1 MKIVAFKKIIGY
13 FNFHTDE
20 GREIKVLRDW
30 RIVLCGFVFIL
41 IIVFLLNGYIF
52 RKYQGGLPA
61 QAGLSEEIKISQ
73 EKIITIDRIG
83 LQKVSEEINR
93 KESQF
98 NENLAPPKI
107 KDPSL

>member
-30 RIVLCGFVFIL
+30 RIVLCGFALIL
-41 IIVFLLNGYIF
+41 IIVFLFNGYIF
-52 RKYQGGLPA
+52 RKYQGGL
-61 QAGLSEEIKISQ
+61 SEEIKASQ
-73 EKIITIDRIG
+73 EKSITIDRIG
-83 LQKVSEEINR
+83 LQKVLEEING
-93 KESQF
+93 KESRF
-98 NENLAPPKI
+98 NENLVPSQI

>member
-20 GREIKVLRDW
+20 GREIRVLRDW
-30 RIVLCGFVFIL
+30 KIVLCALALIL

-52 RKYQGGLPA
+52 RKYQK
-61 QAGLSEEIKISQ
+61 GLSEEIQVSQ
-73 EKIITIDRIG
+73 EKSTVIDRIG
-83 LQKVSEEINR
+83 LRKVSEEINR

-98 NENLAPPKI
+98 KENLAPPQI

>member
-1 MKIVAFKKIIGY
+1 MKIVAFKKIISY

-30 RIVLCGFVFIL
+30 RMVLCGFAFIL

-52 RKYQGGLPA
+52 RKYRE
-61 QAGLSEEIKISQ
+61 GLSKEIKTSQ

-83 LQKVSEEINR
+83 LEKVSEEINR
-93 KESQF
+93 KERQF
-98 NENLAPPKI
+98 NENLAPPQI

>member
-1 MKIVAFKKIIGY
+1 MKIVAFKKIISY

-20 GREIKVLRDW
+20 GQEIKVLRDW
-30 RIVLCGFVFIL
+30 RIVLCGFAFIL

-52 RKYQGGLPA
+52 RKYEK
-61 QAGLSEEIKISQ
+61 GLSEKIKASQ

-83 LQKVSEEINR
+83 LQKAAEEINR

-98 NENLAPPKI
+98 KENLAPPQI

>member
-30 RIVLCGFVFIL
+30 RIILCGFIFIL
-41 IIVFLLNGYIF
+41 IIVFSLNAYIF
-52 RKYQGGLPA
+52 RKYEK
-61 QAGLSEEIKISQ
+61 GLSGEVKTKEEKA
-73 EKIITIDRIG
+73 ITIDRDS
-83 LQKVSEEINR
+83 LQKVVEEIER
-93 KESQF
+93 KEQQYK
-98 NENLAPPKI
+98 ENLVPPQI